1 MQVPGRR
8 TARALAADVRRRVRG
23 RRPVAPDAL
32 PDRGRVPAGRVRL
45 GIGPLNSAGQGWAW
59 ARAVERNLPDVG
71 AWTWALET
79 EGLTFPADH
88 RVPVALYWAGGWQR
102 EHEEFVRTHLTHVLA
117 ESFRPYL
124 GTAYGRTVEGDL
136 PVLAG
141 HGVAA
146 ALLCHGSDIRSPSRH
161 RELEPF
167 SPFRGELDGL
177 TEKLEVSTGNHARI
191 AAAALAGGVPVF
203 VSTPDLLDYVEG
215 ASWLPVV
222 VDLDEWTPGPE
233 PLRAER
239 PVVLH
244 VPSNPLLK
252 GSARIDQVLS
262 DLDARGAITYR
273 RADRVAPAD
282 MADLVRSVDVLVDQ
296 VGMSLYGVQA
306 AQGMAAG
313 RLVVAQVGDRLR
325 SRLPEELPVLETDPD
340 RLAATMEQVL
350 EDRDAARALAA
361 AGPGYAARVHDGRA
375 AAAALAGFLGV
386 PVPAGGPDG
395 RAPGGR

>member
-1 MQVPGRR
+1 
-8 TARALAADVRRRVRG
+8 
-23 RRPVAPDAL
+23 VAPDAL
-32 PDRGRVPAGRVRL
+32 PARGRVPTGRVRL

-59 ARAVERNLPDVG
+59 ARAVEQNLPDVG

-79 EGLTFPADH
+79 EGLTFPADY
-88 RVPVALYWAGGWQR
+88 RVPVAMYWAGDWQR
-102 EHEEFVRTHLTHVLA
+102 EHEKFVREHLTHVLA

-136 PVLAG
+136 PVLAA

-146 ALLCHGSDIRSPSRH
+146 ALLCHGSDIRSPGRH

-167 SPFRGELDGL
+167 SPFRSELDGL
-177 TEKLEVSTGNHARI
+177 TEKLEASTENHARI
-191 AAAALAGGVPVF
+191 AAEAARAGVPVF
-203 VSTPDLLDYVEG
+203 VSTPDLLDHVEG
-215 ASWLPVV
+215 ATWLPVV

-233 PLRAER
+233 PLLSER

-252 GSARIDQVLS
+252 GSARIDEVLA

-273 RADRVAPAD
+273 RADKVAPAA
-282 MADLVRSVDVLVDQ
+282 MPDLVRSVDVLVDQ

-340 RLAATMEQVL
+340 RLAETMEQVL
-350 EDRDAARALAA
+350 DDREAARRLAA
-361 AGPGYAARVHDGRA
+361 AGPGYAARVHGGRA
-375 AAAALAGFLGV
+375 AAAALSGFLGV
-386 PVPAGGPDG
+386 PAPTG
-395 RAPGGR
+395 APGGRPPAGR